1 MEEPM
6 QEPRPLGKRQ
16 LFHRNLTPPVDQ
28 EGGLR
33 IKMKIL
39 KTGIAQSTKL
49 CGR

>member
-6 QEPRPLGKRQ
+6 KEPRLLGKRH
-16 LFHRNLTPPVDQ
+16 LFHRNLIPPVDQ

-39 KTGIAQSTKL
+39 KTGIAQSTKI
-49 CGR
+49 C